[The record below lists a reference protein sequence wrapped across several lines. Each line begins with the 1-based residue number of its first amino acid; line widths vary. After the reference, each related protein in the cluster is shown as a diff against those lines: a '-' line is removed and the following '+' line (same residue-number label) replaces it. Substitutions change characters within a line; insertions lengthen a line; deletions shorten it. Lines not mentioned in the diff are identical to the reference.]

1 MIEDD
6 LEVLVGFRSGV
17 PAPDEETVQRIYLL
31 ATSPRPRWRVLLR
44 ARLSRPPRLALAVA
58 LLGFVLVPAAL
69 AFGGKIVD
77 LFEGT
82 PAPPAVSTTFEGFNR
97 FADATIREG
106 FARQSPHADVSKAH
120 GVMEIQTADGP
131 QDLWAAPND
140 QGGLCWFIDF
150 DNDRTGSNGQPGFG
164 TCDTPSTRPASNIT
178 LEGPLWMLAHPSLY
192 TVDGRV
198 YVGAATVELAR
209 ADGSTATLPVVEG
222 LFLGS
227 FDSGANVT
235 QVTAYDKTGAKVAQ
249 RTLP

>member
-31 ATSPRPRWRVLLR
+31 ATSPRPRWRVLLP
-44 ARLSRPPRLALAVA
+44 ARLCRQPRLALAVA

-140 QGGLCWFIDF
+140 EGGLCWFIDF
-150 DNDRTGSNGQPGFG
+150 ANDQPAPNAQPGFG
-164 TCDTPSTRPASNIT
+164 TCDTSTPPASNII
-178 LEGPLWMLAHPSLY
+178 LEGPVWMLAHPLLY

-198 YVGAATVELAR
+198 YVAAATVQLTL

-227 FDSGANVT
+227 LDKGAKVM
-235 QVTAYDKTGAKVAQ
+235 QVTAYDKTGTKVAQ

>member
-17 PAPDEETVQRIYLL
+17 PAPDEETVQRIYRL
-31 ATSPRPRWRVLLR
+31 ATTPHPRWRVLLP
-44 ARLSRPPRLALAVA
+44 ARLARQPRLALAVA
-58 LLGFVLVPAAL
+58 LVGFVLVPAAL

-82 PAPPAVSTTFEGFNR
+82 PAPPAVSTSFEGFNR
-97 FADATIREG
+97 FADASIREG

-120 GVMEIQTADGP
+120 GVIEIQTADGP

-140 QGGLCWFIDF
+140 QGGLCWFVDF
-150 DNDRTGSNGQPGFG
+150 ANDRSGSNGQSGFG
-164 TCDTPSTRPASNIT
+164 TCDTSTRPASKIT
-178 LEGPLWMLAHPSLY
+178 LEGPVWMLPHPLLY

-198 YVGAATVELAR
+198 YVDAATVQLTL

-227 FDSGANVT
+227 LDKGAKVT
-235 QVTAYDKTGAKVAQ
+235 QVTAYDKTGTKVAQ
-249 RTLP
+249 RTLS